1 LESKISA
8 VVFDRNSAAI
18 GQGNGLEDG
27 VFWLSFWSYEG
38 GMFMK

>member
-1 LESKISA
+1 MCFNNGSLERLESKISA

-27 VFWLSFWSYEG
+27 VF
-38 GMFMK
+38 